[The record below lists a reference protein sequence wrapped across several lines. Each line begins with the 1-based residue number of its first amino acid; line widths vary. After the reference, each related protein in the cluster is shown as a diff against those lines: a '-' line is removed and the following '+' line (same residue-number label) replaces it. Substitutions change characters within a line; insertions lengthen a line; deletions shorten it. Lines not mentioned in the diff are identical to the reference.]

1 MKLTLLSTFP
11 LLVIALSQATEAQA
25 QVEQAVPSAAP
36 APKSPFQTAYLRL
49 NVGTTFDALKYYRC
63 ARVAVEYAP
72 MLTHHV
78 GLAGRLAG
86 VAGSPSASNLYGTWI
101 DQLPNQNYKAGYAE
115 AEALY
120 YPFGNQKR
128 VRFAVGAG
136 GFVGYYKKNSFSF
149 ANVVDNQLVDYQLT
163 SHQGVH
169 AGYLGSL
176 NLEVALG
183 TEQRWLVGLKATLQK
198 GVGGVTDVT
207 GQSLTLA
214 RRL

>member
-1 MKLTLLSTFP
+1 MKLTLLTTFP
-11 LLVIALSQATEAQA
+11 LLVVALAHAPAAQA
-25 QVEQAVPSAAP
+25 QVERAAPTAAP
-36 APKSPFQTAYLRL
+36 APKGLFQAAYLRL
-49 NVGTTFDALKYYRC
+49 NVGTTFDAQKYYRC

-72 MLTHHV
+72 MLTRHV

-86 VAGSPSASNLYGTWI
+86 VAGKPYSSNLYGSWI
-101 DQLPNQNYKAGYAE
+101 DQVPNQNYKAGYAE

-136 GFVGYYKKNSFSF
+136 GFVGYYKKNAFSS
-149 ANVVDNQLVDYQLT
+149 ANVVSNQVVDYQLT
-163 SHQGVH
+163 SYQGVH

-198 GVGGVTDVT
+198 GTGGVTDVPA
-207 GQSLTLA
+207 QSLTLA